1 MSPFDFLPNKR
12 RTALRIEPFLSAPSA
27 PAPAPV
33 PLPIEY
39 RADLRLRGF
48 EVVSVLPS
56 ASVWGCGCCAAAVTK
71 VKYSAEGRP
80 YETLSAAN
88 SGRAG
93 RMGGERVRCV
103 VTDPSMDP
111 CSSLTWSVESQA
123 GAVCPSNQRT
133 DNQNNADEQKTGVV
147 WSKVTSDEGC

>member
-1 MSPFDFLPNKR
+1 MSAFDFLPNKR
-12 RTALRIEPFLSAPSA
+12 RTALRIEPFLSAPSG
-27 PAPAPV
+27 PV

-39 RADLRLRGF
+39 RADLRLRGLG
-48 EVVSVLPS
+48 VVSVLPS
-56 ASVWGCGCCAAAVTK
+56 PSAWGCGCCAAAVTE

-80 YETLSAAN
+80 YETLSAAS

-111 CSSLTWSVESQA
+111 CSRLTRSVKYQA
-123 GAVCPSNQRT
+123 GAVCRSNPRA
-133 DNQNNADEQKTGVV
+133 DDLNNADEQKTGVV
-147 WSKVTSDEGC
+147 E

>member
-27 PAPAPV
+27 PV

-39 RADLRLRGF
+39 RADLRLRGL

-56 ASVWGCGCCAAAVTK
+56 PSAWGCGCCAAAVTD

-80 YETLSAAN
+80 YEALSAAS

-111 CSSLTWSVESQA
+111 CSRLTWSVESQA
-123 GAVCPSNQRT
+123 GAVCPSNRRI
-133 DNQNNADEQKTGVV
+133 DNQNNADEQMTGVF
-147 WSKVTSDEGC
+147 EGNE

>member
-12 RTALRIEPFLSAPSA
+12 RTALRIEPFLSAPST
-27 PAPAPV
+27 PV

-39 RADLRLRGF
+39 RADLRLRGLG
-48 EVVSVLPS
+48 VVSVLPS
-56 ASVWGCGCCAAAVTK
+56 PSAWGWSWGCCAAAVTD

-80 YETLSAAN
+80 YEALSAPS

-103 VTDPSMDP
+103 VTAPSMDP
-111 CSSLTWSVESQA
+111 YSELTWFVESHTA
-123 GAVCPSNQRT
+123 VVCPSNPRMVT
-133 DNQNNADEQKTGVV
+133 VNKAEKQKTGVV
-147 WSKVTSDEGC
+147 GRKERLGC

>member
-1 MSPFDFLPNKR
+1 MRGTAGTSGMSPLDFLPNKR

-27 PAPAPV
+27 PFAA

-39 RADLRLRGF
+39 RADLRLRGLV
-48 EVVSVLPS
+48 VVSVLLSPY
-56 ASVWGCGCCAAAVTK
+56 AWGCGCCAAAVTD

-80 YETLSAAN
+80 YETLSPAS

-103 VTDPSMDP
+103 VADPSMDP
-111 CSSLTWSVESQA
+111 YS
-123 GAVCPSNQRT
+123 R
-133 DNQNNADEQKTGVV
+133 
-147 WSKVTSDEGC
+147 